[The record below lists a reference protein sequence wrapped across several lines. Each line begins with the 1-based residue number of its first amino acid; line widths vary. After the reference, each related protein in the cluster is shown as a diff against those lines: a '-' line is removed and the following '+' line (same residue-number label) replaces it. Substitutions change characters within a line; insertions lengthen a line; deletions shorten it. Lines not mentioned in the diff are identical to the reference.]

1 MNKLFNFVKR
11 NARKAQAVAVGLGTS
26 GLALAQEASTVFDPT
41 THVTAVKSTIPG
53 ALAIGGAVF
62 LVILAIKS
70 TKWGRR
76 AL

>member
-1 MNKLFNFVKR
+1 MK
-11 NARKAQAVAVGLGTS
+11 NALKVAGSALLGLGLS
-26 GLALAQEASTVFDPT
+26 GLAMAQEASTVFDPT
-41 THVTAVKSTIPG
+41 SHVDAVKSTIPG

>member
-1 MNKLFNFVKR
+1 MNKFTNFIKR
-11 NARKAQAVAVGLGTS
+11 NALKAQAAIAGLGTS
-26 GLALAQEASTVFDPT
+26 ALALAQEASTVFDPT
-41 THVTAVKSTIPG
+41 SHVTAVKSVIPG